1 MITAYRVP
9 EMVTNFFTSIT
20 NNKYVMLLLVNV
32 LLLIVGTFLN
42 ASSAVIILAPILVPL
57 LTSMG
62 VNPVLL
68 GIVMIVNLAVGCITP
83 PVGVSLFV
91 VQSISSLPFE
101 KICRGIVPYMIALI
115 IVLLLVTYIPVIS
128 LGLPMILGAI

>member
-1 MITAYRVP
+1 
-9 EMVTNFFTSIT
+9 
-20 NNKYVMLLLVNV
+20 MLLLVNV

-62 VNPVLL
+62 VHPVLL

-91 VQSISSLPFE
+91 VQSISGLSFE
-101 KICRGIVPYMIALI
+101 KICKGIIPYMIALI
-115 IVLLLVTYIPVIS
+115 IVLLIITYIPGVS
-128 LGLPMILGAI
+128 LGLPKLLGAI